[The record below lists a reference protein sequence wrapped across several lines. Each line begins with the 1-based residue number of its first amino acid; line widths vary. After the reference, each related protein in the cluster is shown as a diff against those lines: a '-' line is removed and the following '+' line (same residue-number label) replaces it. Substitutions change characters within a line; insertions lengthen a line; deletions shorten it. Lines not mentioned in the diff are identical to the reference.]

1 MIKKIIP
8 FTFFLVCCTNANDPF
23 EWVNNIPESW
33 TLEEKDFE
41 YYLGEFHARYPEFH
55 SRLKAINLW
64 RIGTPYG
71 LYCLGEENEKD
82 GDPIIRYDSSDCT
95 VHILTTLAYAKSHTI
110 AEARKN
116 MIDIHYKPGLNSEKI
131 PSYDS
136 RWHFTSDR
144 ILNHPMTVDMTY
156 SLIDSSNIEKVEI
169 ELNKK
174 KNGNPFLDID
184 WSSKE
189 NIGYIPSRSIDKNV
203 LSKLPS
209 VCGIA
214 FVKKEYFKLGIVIA
228 HEGYLIDRLDLIH
241 ASSEFGETVNVNLID
256 YLKKDEKYRFDGVM
270 FFKVLSSN

>member
-8 FTFFLVCCTNANDPF
+8 FIFLLICCTNANDPF
-23 EWVNNIPESW
+23 DWVGEIPESW

-41 YYLGEFHARYPEFH
+41 YYLGEFHRRYPEFH

-95 VHILTTLAYAKSHTI
+95 VHMLTTLAYAKSHTI

-116 MIDIHYKPGLNSEKI
+116 MIDIHYKSDLKNKKI

-144 ILNHPMTVDMTY
+144 ILNHPMTVDMTC
-156 SLIDSSNIEKVEI
+156 SLIDSSKIEKVEI

-174 KNGNPFLDID
+174 KNGNPFLEID

-189 NIGYIPSRSIDKNV
+189 NIGYIPSRSIDKNI
-203 LSKLPS
+203 LSKLPP
-209 VCGIA
+209 VCGVA

-228 HEGYLIDRLDLIH
+228 HEGYLIDRSDLIH

-270 FFKVLSSN
+270 FFKVLSGN